1 MRKIIKLM
9 FCLVLVP
16 QVAPAQILFNGFTYF
31 SPAPIPI
38 PPPFLASGNPNDSV
52 RTNQPNLP
60 RRPVISS
67 ASLSFPT
74 SIANRKRNLAQF
86 VAKTRAQSP
95 ENADQ
100 MAALFASGDVIGQLG
115 QAIAPFGLRTNNVA
129 DAYTLYWINAWEASR
144 GITNSAG
151 SRAQV
156 QAVRKQAEAALL
168 ATPEVANLTA
178 VQKQEFAESMLI
190 QAMLISSSAETFAAD
205 PVMLRKVSAA
215 VTQGAKA
222 FSLDLDAMTLTDEGF
237 KPEKRRKSGAVDD
250 EGKAINPTAE
260 PTATAQNDAPP
271 QSGGSTTQYALI
283 AAAGGAGLAGVF
295 MLGKMMGKKG

>member
-1 MRKIIKLM
+1 MCSVIRFTL
-9 FCLVLVP
+9 CLILFP
-16 QVAPAQILFNGFTYF
+16 QIAHSQLFNGITYY
-31 SPAPIPI
+31 APPPI
-38 PPPFLASGNPNDSV
+38 YFPPPFLKGEGRSDTAQKSKITSLRAQQPQVANPN
-52 RTNQPNLP
+52 
-60 RRPVISS
+60 
-67 ASLSFPT
+67 SLSFISSLT
-74 SIANRKRNLAQF
+74 NRKRNLAQF
-86 VAKTRAQSP
+86 VAKTRTQSP

-115 QAIAPFGLRTNNVA
+115 QAIAPYGLHTNNVA

-237 KPEKRRKSGAVDD
+237 KPEKRRKSGAADD
-250 EGKAINPTAE
+250 EGKA
-260 PTATAQNDAPP
+260 
-271 QSGGSTTQYALI
+271 
-283 AAAGGAGLAGVF
+283 
-295 MLGKMMGKKG
+295 MGKKG